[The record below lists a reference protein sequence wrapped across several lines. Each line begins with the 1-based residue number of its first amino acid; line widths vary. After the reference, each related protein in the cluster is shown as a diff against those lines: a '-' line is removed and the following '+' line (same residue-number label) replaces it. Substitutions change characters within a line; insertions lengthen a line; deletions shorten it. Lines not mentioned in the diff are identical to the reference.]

1 MTVGVGV
8 VAMVVAMVGVGMG
21 EVAVVDTVNEN
32 NTIISGSIHL
42 HVRKKERKKKLQ

>member
-8 VAMVVAMVGVGMG
+8 VAMVVAMVGVGLG

-32 NTIISGSIHL
+32 NTIIMILPVPSIHM
-42 HVRKKERKKKLQ
+42 